1 MIRAQLRP
9 VSLQEKSVILKPTS
23 FTGVQTGAQT
33 MVTTQ
38 AFQQQYQPA
47 TQSYQVPVTQGANI
61 SWTQPLTT
69 QSALAQ
75 QTFGQPS
82 VVQWQTLQPV
92 VYAQAYRPK
101 LYQQAFHPAN
111 YNQFNQPAMGFSYAG
126 QLGAF
131 TSGMNVV
138 HGIAHNI
145 LQPNIDIS
153 ETNSEVVVTYDLPLV
168 DQNNLN
174 ISVGHDSVTLQADSQ
189 QGVFYRTVTLSTDV
203 SPETCEATLTNDI
216 LEIRLPKASQNR
228 RKININ
234 QQTE

>member
-9 VSLQEKSVILKPTS
+9 VSLQEKSIILRPTS
-23 FTGVQTGAQT
+23 FTGVQTGVQGIAAQAI
-33 MVTTQ
+33 Q
-38 AFQQQYQPA
+38 HQYQP
-47 TQSYQVPVTQGANI
+47 TIQSYQVPVTTSANVA
-61 SWTQPLTT
+61 WTQPIAT

-75 QTFGQPS
+75 QNFGQSS
-82 VVQWQTLQPV
+82 VVQWQTLQPA
-92 VYAQAYRPK
+92 VYAQAYGPMV
-101 LYQQAFHPAN
+101 YQQTFQPVTLG
-111 YNQFNQPAMGFSYAG
+111 QFTQPAMGVSYAG
-126 QLGAF
+126 QVGAIS
-131 TSGMNVV
+131 SGINVV

-189 QGVFYRTVTLSTDV
+189 QGVFYRTVTLPTDV
-203 SPETCEATLTNDI
+203 SPETCEAILTNDI
-216 LEIRLPKASQNR
+216 LEIRLPKISQNR

-234 QQTE
+234 QTAE